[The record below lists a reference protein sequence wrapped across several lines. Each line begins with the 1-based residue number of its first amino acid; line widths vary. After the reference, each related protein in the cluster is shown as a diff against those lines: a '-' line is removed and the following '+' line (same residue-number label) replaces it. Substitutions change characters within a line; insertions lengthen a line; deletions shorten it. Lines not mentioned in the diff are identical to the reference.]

1 MGKLRWAG
9 WTITLSTAL
18 VVGSSQTVRADIQ
31 SDRAAAIVVYPH
43 LEVGAAGSGNDTVIR
58 LSNANESNATLA
70 HCFYVNANSHCSGG
84 ANDGQICNDNPGLC
98 AGGLCVAGWEETDFR
113 IRLTPFQPIQWRASD
128 GLSGDALPLPVG
140 YCVRNQQRL
149 CASDADCNPFPG
161 GSCTDSNA
169 GTRIPP
175 VPEVPFQGELRCIAI
190 DNNGAPVGHND
201 LKGEAL
207 LEIVTAGRTDVASYN
222 AIGIQAT
229 GASSGAANELIIG
242 GSSAEYNGCPNYLIL
257 DHFFDTAR
265 DPIPGSDNTITTQL
279 VMVPCSTDFLR
290 QIPGSATAQFLVFN
304 EFEQRFSTS
313 KPVRCYDRTQLCRIG
328 TTQCNLSIFNV
339 AVAGTLTGQTRVNP
353 IRGTSNPYGA
363 GLLGVAIEL
372 HDVAGAADHRAA
384 FNLVMQGARAEADTI
399 ILPEAQ

>member
-9 WTITLSTAL
+9 WTIALSTAL
-18 VVGSSQTVRADIQ
+18 VVGWNQTGRADIQ

-43 LEVGAAGSGNDTVIR
+43 IEVGAPGSGNDTVIR
-58 LSNANESNATLA
+58 LSNANQSNAILA
-70 HCFYVNANSHCSGG
+70 LCFYVNANSHCSGG
-84 ANDGQICNDNPGLC
+84 VNDGQICNENPGLC
-98 AGGLCVAGWEETDFR
+98 TGGLCVPGWEETDFH

-128 GLSGDALPLPVG
+128 GLAGDQLPLAVG

-161 GSCTDSNA
+161 GECTDSNV

-190 DNNGAPVGHND
+190 DENGVPASRND

-207 LEIVTAGRTDVASYN
+207 LEIVTPARTDVASYN

-229 GASSGAANELIIG
+229 GASSGAANELVIG

-257 DHFFDTAR
+257 NHFFDTAV
-265 DPIPGSDNTITTQL
+265 DPVPGSANSITTQL
-279 VMVPCSTDFLR
+279 VLVPCSTDYL
-290 QIPGSATAQFLVFN
+290 QQVPGSATAQYLVFN

-313 KPVRCYDRTQLCRIG
+313 KPIRCYDRTQLCRIG
-328 TTQCNLSIFNV
+328 TTQCQNSIFNV
-339 AVAGTLTGQTRVNP
+339 SVAGTLTGQTRVNP
-353 IRGTSNPYGA
+353 IRGSRDPLGA

-372 HDVAGAADHRAA
+372 HDVTGAADHRAA
-384 FNLVMQGARAEADTI
+384 FNLHMQGARAEADTI
-399 ILPEAQ
+399 TIPEP

>member
-9 WTITLSTAL
+9 WTVALSAAAV
-18 VVGSSQTVRADIQ
+18 VVGGGRLALADIQ

-43 LEVGAAGSGNDTVIR
+43 IEVGAALSGNDTVVR
-58 LSNANESNATLA
+58 LSNANQTNSILA

-84 ANDGQICNDNPGLC
+84 ANDGQICNDQPGLC
-98 AGGLCVAGWEETDFR
+98 TGGLCVAGWEETDFR

-128 GLSGDALPLPVG
+128 GLSGDDLPLPAG

-149 CASDADCNPFPG
+149 CASDSDCNPFPG
-161 GSCTDSNA
+161 GTCTASNV

-190 DNNGAPVGHND
+190 DDNGVPASRND

-207 LEIVTAGRTDVASYN
+207 LEIITASPAAVDVASYN
-222 AIGIQAT
+222 AVGIQAT
-229 GASSGAANELIIG
+229 GASTGAANELIIG
-242 GSSAEYNGCPNYLIL
+242 GTSAEYNGCPNYLIL

-265 DPIPGSDNTITTQL
+265 DPVPGTNNTVTTQL
-279 VMVPCSTDFLR
+279 VMVPCSTDYLR

-328 TTQCNLSIFNV
+328 TTQCSNSVFNV
-339 AVAGTLTGQTRVNP
+339 AVAGTLTGQTRINP
-353 IRGTSNPYGA
+353 IRGPRDPYGA

-372 HDVAGAADHRAA
+372 HDGSSDHRAA
-384 FNLVMQGARAEADTI
+384 FNLQMQGARSEADTI
-399 ILPEAQ
+399 IIPEP